1 MLSCAGALRVL
12 GQLIWDFEPREGS
25 NNTFNFLTN
34 EKFKNYKILYIEK

>member
-1 MLSCAGALRVL
+1 MRPFQPAMDTD
-12 GQLIWDFEPREGS
+12 QLIWDLEPREGS